1 MKKLLSL
8 FLFLLTTL
16 CVSATEIQDVI
27 WTGAHNL
34 ANWSGNSDL
43 AGKYDWSKIPAR
55 TTIKVYFF
63 EDTSKDSWQLTLGVA
78 GDGWKAIN
86 ANTDCVALSAGQ
98 REFSI
103 ELNAD
108 DLKRLADNNGLIF
121 NGHDITVTHIILV
134 HEFSLPPVIAEN
146 CGSTEDWKNNI
157 SIEKENFADVVAG
170 EQLNI
175 HYTLA
180 EGAQIKGAQIK
191 VATKA
196 DGWPAFLEDMSL
208 SADGVKSFVLNTKVV
223 SELINNGMAIQGKYI
238 TITKVEV
245 GAITKDFSATGY
257 ASFSAPYPVTVPE
270 GVKVGVAKVKNNEE
284 VEVKYV
290 DATII
295 PAHTGVILKDESKR
309 ASVAFTPAATN
320 GEASLFAD
328 NELVATSLYPT
339 PAEAEGVAYYGLK
352 ASAAEFAQITAG
364 TNFSCGK
371 AYLKTTLP
379 AGPGSIRIVETTGEA
394 TAIDQL
400 QEGMRQMDAYKYIH
414 NGRLTIV
421 KGDKMFNLNG
431 QEIK

>member
-16 CVSATEIQDVI
+16 GAGATEIQDVI
-27 WTGAHNL
+27 WQGSNNFHNWQNGISYL
-34 ANWSGNSDL
+34 TND
-43 AGKYDWSKIPAR
+43 KYDWTKIPVGS
-55 TTIKVYFF
+55 TLKVYFV
-63 EDTSKDSWQLTLGVA
+63 EDNASTYWQLKLGV
-78 GDGWKAIN
+78 GSDW
-86 ANTDCVALSAGQ
+86 S
-98 REFSI
+98 
-103 ELNAD
+103 ELNEKTKCVGFNSGDSEYSYQLTQD
-108 DLKRLADNNGLIF
+108 DLNCLKEKNGLTLS
-121 NGHDITVTHIILV
+121 GCYITVTHIILV
-134 HEFSLPPVIAEN
+134 HDVTFSLPFVIEDN
-146 CGSTEDWKNNI
+146 RSTIGSNWGGIELDKSIFSNI
-157 SIEKENFADVVAG
+157 LMG

-175 HYTLA
+175 HYTVA
-180 EGAQIKGAQIK
+180 EGAQIK

-196 DGWPAFLEDMSL
+196 DTWPAFLEDYNL
-208 SADGVKSFVLNTKVV
+208 SANGVKSFVLNTKVV
-223 SELINNGMAIQGKYI
+223 SELIDNGMAIQGKNI

-245 GAITKDFSATGY
+245 GAITKGFSATGY

-270 GVKVGVAKVKNNEE
+270 GVKVGVAKVKDNEE
-284 VEVKYV
+284 VEVTYV
-290 DATII
+290 EASII

-309 ASVAFTPAATN
+309 ASVAFAPAATN

-339 PAEAEGVAYYGLK
+339 PAEAEGIAYYGLK

-371 AYLKTTLP
+371 AYLKTNLP
-379 AGPGSIRIVETTGEA
+379 AGASSIRIVETTGES